1 MSQCVNYMLR
11 EYTEEM
17 ESSSLLLSQV
27 SQVIRAA
34 SGDPWHSTRTYHHNG
49 LHCKMHRIN
58 FLMKILYW
66 VSEPNSP
73 DKCHWATSLPAHQH
87 RAFKAD
93 GRAKHLQRYSLL
105 ISDTSHKKKIKI
117 GPLSVKHDSTL
128 DFSLMIFCSLE
139 ADMTGTLL
147 NSKNKM

>member
-11 EYTEEM
+11 EYTQEM

-27 SQVIRAA
+27 SQVIRTA
-34 SGDPWHSTRTYHHNG
+34 SGDTWHCTRIYHHNG
-49 LHCKMHRIN
+49 LHCKMHGIN

-73 DKCHWATSLPAHQH
+73 DKCHWATSLLAHQH
-87 RAFKAD
+87 GVFKAD
-93 GRAKHLQRYSLL
+93 GRAVHLQHYSLL
-105 ISDTSHKKKIKI
+105 ISATSHKKIKI

-128 DFSLMIFCSLE
+128 DFSLMIFFSLE
-139 ADMTGTLL
+139 ADMTGALL

>member
-11 EYTEEM
+11 EYTQEM

-34 SGDPWHSTRTYHHNG
+34 SGDTWHCTRTYHHNG

-66 VSEPNSP
+66 VSAPNSP
-73 DKCHWATSLPAHQH
+73 DKCHWATSLLAHQH
-87 RAFKAD
+87 RVFKAD
-93 GRAKHLQRYSLL
+93 GRAMLLQHYSLL
-105 ISDTSHKKKIKI
+105 ISATSHKKIKI

-128 DFSLMIFCSLE
+128 DFSLMIFFSLE
-139 ADMTGTLL
+139 ADMTGALL